1 MMASQQEFI
10 MTPPATLS
18 LFNFNIIND
27 SATNALTSI
36 FDGTRQTVAFLN
48 AHCINVSAKDAT
60 YRWALKRATA
70 LLPDG
75 SGLQLAARIHGSK
88 FAENLN
94 GTDLFPHIMQKAA
107 DCGSKIFLFGSLPGV
122 AEKAARNAKAHVPGL
137 EIAGTRHGFF
147 APDEEA
153 DIIDA
158 INASGADVV
167 LVALGVPRQDV
178 WIARNRHRLNARVV
192 FGVGA
197 QFDFWAGRVSRAPML
212 LRKLG
217 MEWVWRLAIE
227 PRRMFTRYILGN
239 PAFVMRSVKTRLS
252 EGINISWDNAVRR
265 LLDLTLSGG
274 ALLALAPLIGLIGLA
289 IKLESPGPVFFTQTR
304 IGKNGVPFKIFKFR
318 SMYADAE
325 ARREALLHT
334 SQRKGVCFKNK
345 NDPRV
350 TRVGRLLRRFSLDEL
365 PQILNVFKGQMA
377 IVGPRPAL
385 PQEVAAYPA
394 KALGRLAV
402 KPGLTGIWQ
411 VSGRAEISFERMINM
426 DLAYAKSRT
435 IFSDLALIALT
446 FRAVL
451 TGRGAY

>member
-1 MMASQQEFI
+1 
-10 MTPPATLS
+10 MTQPSALS
-18 LFNFNIIND
+18 LFNFTVVND
-27 SATNALTSI
+27 TAKNALTAI

-48 AHCINVSAKDAT
+48 AHCINVSARDST
-60 YRWALKRATA
+60 YRWALQRATA

-75 SGLQLAARIHGSK
+75 SGLQLAARMHGTT
-88 FAENLN
+88 FVENLN
-94 GTDLFPHIMQKAA
+94 GTDLFPHIMQKAT
-107 DCGSKIFLFGSLPGV
+107 DCGWKVFLLGSRPGV
-122 AEKAARNAKAHVPGL
+122 AEKAAHIAQAQVPGL

-147 APDEEA
+147 ARNEET
-153 DIIDA
+153 DVINF

-167 LVALGVPRQDV
+167 LVALGVPRQDI

-197 QFDFWAGRVSRAPML
+197 QLDFWAGRVSRAPVL
-212 LRKLG
+212 LRQLG

-239 PAFVMRSVKTRLS
+239 PAFLLRSMRSRLAK
-252 EGINISWDNAVRR
+252 GINISWDNAVRR

-289 IKLESPGPVFFTQTR
+289 IKLETVGPVFFTQTR
-304 IGKNGVPFKIFKFR
+304 VGKNGVPFKIFKFR
-318 SMYADAE
+318 SMYEDAE
-325 ARREALLHT
+325 ARRAALLHT

-377 IVGPRPAL
+377 VVGPRPAL

-402 KPGLTGIWQ
+402 NPGLTGIWQ

-435 IFSDLALIALT
+435 IFSDIALIALT

>member
-1 MMASQQEFI
+1 MAPQQEFI
-10 MTPPATLS
+10 MTPPATLN

-27 SATNALTSI
+27 ASKNVLEAI

-60 YRWALKRATA
+60 YRWALQQATA

-75 SGLQLAARIHGSK
+75 SGLQLAARMHGSK
-88 FAENLN
+88 FVENLN
-94 GTDLFPHIMQKAA
+94 GTDLFPHIMQKAT
-107 DCGSKIFLFGSLPGV
+107 DCGWKVFLLGSRPGV
-122 AEKAARNAKAHVPGL
+122 AEKAAHNAQAHISGL
-137 EIAGTRHGFF
+137 NIAGTHHGFF
-147 APDEEA
+147 APHEEA
-153 DIIDA
+153 NVINS

-197 QFDFWAGRVSRAPML
+197 QLDFWAGRVSRAPVL
-212 LRKLG
+212 LRQFG

-227 PRRMFTRYILGN
+227 PRRMFKRYILGN
-239 PAFVMRSVKTRLS
+239 PAFVFRSVKSRLS

-274 ALLALAPLIGLIGLA
+274 ALLALTPLIGLIGLA
-289 IKLESPGPVFFTQTR
+289 IKLETTGPVFFTQTR
-304 IGKNGVPFKIFKFR
+304 VGKNGVPFKIFKFR

-325 ARREALLHT
+325 ARRAAILHT
-334 SQRKGVCFKNK
+334 SQRKGVCFKNR

-350 TRVGRLLRRFSLDEL
+350 TRVGRLLRRFSMDEL

-394 KALGRLAV
+394 KALGRLNI
-402 KPGLTGIWQ
+402 KPGLTGLWQ

-435 IFSDLALIALT
+435 IFSDIALIALT

>member
-1 MMASQQEFI
+1 MSQ
-10 MTPPATLS
+10 PATLH

-27 SATNALTSI
+27 TAKNALDFL

-48 AHCINVSAKDAT
+48 AHCINVSAKDTT

-75 SGLQLAARIHGSK
+75 SGLQLAARMNGSK
-88 FAENLN
+88 FVDNLN

-107 DCGSKIFLFGSLPGV
+107 DCGYKVFLFGSLPGV
-122 AEKAARNAKAHVPGL
+122 AERAAQLAQSTVPSL
-137 EIAGTRHGFF
+137 QIVGTRDGFF
-147 APDEEA
+147 APEDES
-153 DIIDA
+153 DIIKS
-158 INASGADVV
+158 INDSGANLV
-167 LVALGVPRQDV
+167 LVALGVPKQDI
-178 WIARNRHRLNARVV
+178 WIARNRHRLTACVV

-197 QFDFWAGRVSRAPML
+197 QFDFWAGRVSRAPAF

-217 MEWVWRLAIE
+217 LEWVWRLAIE
-227 PRRMFTRYILGN
+227 PRRMFKRYVLGN
-239 PAFVMRSVKTRLS
+239 PAFVWRSVKSRLS
-252 EGINISWDNAVRR
+252 ESLNISWDNAVRR
-265 LLDLTLSGG
+265 ILDIVLSGG
-274 ALLALAPLIGLIGLA
+274 ALLAFAPVIGLIGLA
-289 IKLESPGPVFFTQTR
+289 IKLESAGPVFFTQTR
-304 IGKNGVPFKIFKFR
+304 VGKNGVQFRIYKFR
-318 SMYADAE
+318 SMFADAE
-325 ARREALLHT
+325 ARRAAILHT

-385 PQEVAAYPA
+385 PQEVAVYPN

-402 KPGLTGIWQ
+402 KPGLTGLWQ
-411 VSGRAEISFERMINM
+411 VSGRAEVDFGRMINM

-435 IFSDLALIALT
+435 IFSDIALIALT